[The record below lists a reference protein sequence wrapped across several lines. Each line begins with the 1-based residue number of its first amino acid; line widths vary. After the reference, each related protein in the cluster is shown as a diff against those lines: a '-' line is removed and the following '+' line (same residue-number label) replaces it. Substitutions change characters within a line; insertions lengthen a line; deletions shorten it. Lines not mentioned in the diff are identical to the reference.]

1 MAKPLPVNVVP
12 DEAMYASAGKIYPR
26 EIDGR
31 FQRLRWIAVAW
42 LLGMYYAFPWLRWN
56 GRQAVLFDLPA
67 RKFYIFGLEFWPQD
81 FIFLALL
88 LIIAGITLFF
98 FTALAG
104 RLWCGYACPQ
114 TVWTEVFLWM
124 ERITEGRRNQRI
136 KLDEGPWT
144 RQKLLRKG
152 AKQFLWIA
160 FALWTGFTFVGFFT
174 PIHELWQRLGTLS
187 LGPWE
192 TFWTLFY
199 GLATY
204 GNAGYL
210 REQVCKYM
218 CPYARFQGAM
228 FDRNTLVISY
238 DPLRGEP
245 RGARRRGTPSVLL
258 RSSIGAGFAA
268 PLSPGGDRPTATPA
282 GDQGPGGT
290 PSTGAAGS
298 MQSPGAPALGDCID
312 CTVCVQVCPTGIDIR
327 DGLQYECIACGA
339 CIDACDS
346 VMDKMGYP
354 RGLVRYSTENAIEG
368 KPTRILRPRVLVYG
382 TLLGV
387 LLAAWSW
394 SVLHRPAFIVD
405 VLRDR
410 NALYRLAEG
419 GTVENTYTLKLVNKQ
434 SRPHAFEVTVGQA
447 GPVTLP
453 GAPLRLEAGPE
464 AVLSVPLTLRAG
476 AGAVSGR
483 AELQLVV
490 RRLGEEPATIVHELS
505 FFGPP
510 G

>member
-1 MAKPLPVNVVP
+1 
-12 DEAMYASAGKIYPR
+12 
-26 EIDGR
+26 
-31 FQRLRWIAVAW
+31 
-42 LLGMYYAFPWLRWN
+42 
-56 GRQAVLFDLPA
+56 
-67 RKFYIFGLEFWPQD
+67 
-81 FIFLALL
+81 
-88 LIIAGITLFF
+88 
-98 FTALAG
+98 
-104 RLWCGYACPQ
+104 
-114 TVWTEVFLWM
+114 
-124 ERITEGRRNQRI
+124 
-136 KLDEGPWT
+136 
-144 RQKLLRKG
+144 
-152 AKQFLWIA
+152 
-160 FALWTGFTFVGFFT
+160 
-174 PIHELWQRLGTLS
+174 
-187 LGPWE
+187 
-192 TFWTLFY
+192 
-199 GLATY
+199 
-204 GNAGYL
+204 
-210 REQVCKYM
+210 
-218 CPYARFQGAM
+218 
-228 FDRNTLVISY
+228 
-238 DPLRGEP
+238 
-245 RGARRRGTPSVLL
+245 
-258 RSSIGAGFAA
+258 
-268 PLSPGGDRPTATPA
+268 
-282 GDQGPGGT
+282 
-290 PSTGAAGS
+290 

-387 LLAAWSW
+387 LLAAWGW
-394 SVLHRPAFIVD
+394 SVLHRSAFIVD

-419 GTVENTYTLKLVNKQ
+419 GAVENTYTLKLVNKQ